1 MMNSLLTTLVAGFP
15 ALLLASCAVTQKHVS
30 ISPDAVTTRE
40 LVLTATVAAIDR
52 DARILTLREESG
64 ALRTMQLDER
74 AGNLDQ
80 LEVGDTVQAEYRE
93 TVELYLQQSREGM
106 EEDESTSVSFAPPGG
121 KPGITVTETS
131 IVTAF
136 VGLVN
141 LRDRV
146 VLLRDLQGNIYTMKI
161 QNDARQLDEFE
172 PGDQVIT
179 RHSKTI
185 TITVR

>member
-1 MMNSLLTTLVAGFP
+1 MNRANAILLSGFTV
-15 ALLLASCAVTQKHVS
+15 LLLASCAVTQKHGS

-40 LVLTATVAAIDR
+40 LVLTATVTAIDR
-52 DARILTLREESG
+52 DAHILTLREESG

-74 AGNLDQ
+74 AGNLEQ

-93 TVELYLQQSREGM
+93 TVELYLQQSTEGM
-106 EEDESTSVSFAPPGG
+106 EEGESTSASFAPPGG
-121 KPGITVTETS
+121 KPGIVVTETS

-161 QNDARQLDEFE
+161 QNDTRKLDEFE

-179 RHSKTI
+179 RHTKTI